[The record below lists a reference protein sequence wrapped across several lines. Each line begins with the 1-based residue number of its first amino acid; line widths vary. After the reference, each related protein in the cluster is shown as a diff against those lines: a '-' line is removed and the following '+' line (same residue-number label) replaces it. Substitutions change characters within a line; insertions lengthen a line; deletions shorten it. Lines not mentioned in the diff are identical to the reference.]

1 MMLLLLLKMSSLAGN
16 SGVTSDYQCVK
27 DDSKSAYA
35 LLLVL
40 QLLCLLCSGQ
50 TFGVSCLGLLP
61 LWLW

>member
-40 QLLCLLCSGQ
+40 QLLCLL
-50 TFGVSCLGLLP
+50 
-61 LWLW
+61 